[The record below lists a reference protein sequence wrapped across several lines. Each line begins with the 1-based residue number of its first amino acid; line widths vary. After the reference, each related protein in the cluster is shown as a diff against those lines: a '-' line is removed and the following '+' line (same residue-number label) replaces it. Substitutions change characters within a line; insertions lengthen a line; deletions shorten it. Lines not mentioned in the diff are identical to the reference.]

1 LSWRELA
8 LVLLPLAYDLSLRI
22 GEFYRLHNPLSG
34 HERLGSLFLHRL
46 NFCSVGVA
54 IFPGDFVL
62 RIEVFREVRIVHR
75 FQLALALF
83 LEEERLVRL
92 LPDADRL
99 VVRASDDK
107 VALVGNGEGPH
118 LAVVAVQALD
128 KLELARVSRGLIEA
142 RGF

>member
-1 LSWRELA
+1 
-8 LVLLPLAYDLSLRI
+8 LAYDLSLRI

-46 NFCSVGVA
+46 DFCSIAVGLA
-54 IFPGDFVL
+54 IAVFPGDFVL